1 MPLEPNLATVAVLL
15 VAVVIA
21 TMAGGLLGR
30 RFRTWHEHRTAR
42 RALAAIAARTAATQA
57 AEKDPSWPSEAATT
71 PSAAGVAGANANT
84 GQSYL
89 ARRLAGAPPPVVT
102 RRPSSLSPAL
112 EARGGRPI
120 SDPPSLTM
128 PTPIRPGRRRRRL
141 AVASALIVSLFAV
154 GITLG
159 VVGSSRQPRGEVL
172 DAAGSPDP
180 GWPDDHAAVLP
191 ATPGGTPTDD
201 PGSIGTVQPTPGED
215 PTKATRTA
223 TPTARGAPTVVPT
236 RRPTSPRTPRTPNQ
250 TGGDPTDAPT
260 HPPTDPPTPDP
271 TPRPTPKPTPKP
283 TPEPTPRADA
293 AVRAGAEGRLRLQ
306 RQRPE
311 GLVRQPHQGRRP
323 LDVGLR
329 RRRDV
334 DRPQAEPHV
343 RRPGDVQR
351 HPDRL
356 VDRRRGGQ
364 RVAGRDRQR
373 RLRPARQRRAAA
385 IIVASRRPAPRSEA
399 CRPRTRTR
407 RARARSGPS
416 RRTRR

>member
-21 TMAGGLLGR
+21 TIGR
-30 RFRTWHEHRTAR
+30 RADWTTVPDLAR
-42 RALAAIAARTAATQA
+42 AAHGATCPGRDRRPHGRDAGRREGSQLALRGRHHG
-57 AEKDPSWPSEAATT
+57 

-172 DAAGSPDP
+172 DATGSPDP

-260 HPPTDPPTPDP
+260 HRPTDPPTPDP

-283 TPEPTPRADA
+283 DPEA
-293 AVRAGAEGRLRLQ
+293 
-306 RQRPE
+306 
-311 GLVRQPHQGRRP
+311 H
-323 LDVGLR
+323 
-329 RRRDV
+329 
-334 DRPQAEPHV
+334 
-343 RRPGDVQR
+343 
-351 HPDRL
+351 
-356 VDRRRGGQ
+356 
-364 RVAGRDRQR
+364 
-373 RLRPARQRRAAA
+373 
-385 IIVASRRPAPRSEA
+385 
-399 CRPRTRTR
+399 
-407 RARARSGPS
+407 ARAHA
-416 RRTRR
+416 

>member
-1 MPLEPNLATVAVLL
+1 MPLEPNLATVVVLL

-57 AEKDPSWPSEAATT
+57 AERDPSWPSEAATT

-191 ATPGGTPTDD
+191 ATPGGTRTDD
-201 PGSIGTVQPTPGED
+201 PGSIGTVQPAPGED

-223 TPTARGAPTVVPT
+223 TPTATYAPTVGPT
-236 RRPTSPRTPRTPNQ
+236 RRPTSPRHAADAQPDRRRSD
-250 TGGDPTDAPT
+250 GRADPSPDGPAHPGSDAEA
-260 HPPTDPPTPDP
+260 HPQADARS
-271 TPRPTPKPTPKP
+271 PRPS
-283 TPEPTPRADA
+283 PR
-293 AVRAGAEGRLRLQ
+293 LS
-306 RQRPE
+306 
-311 GLVRQPHQGRRP
+311 
-323 LDVGLR
+323 R
-329 RRRDV
+329 RRR
-334 DRPQAEPHV
+334 
-343 RRPGDVQR
+343 PG
-351 HPDRL
+351 
-356 VDRRRGGQ
+356 RRRGSTSTS
-364 RVAGRDRQR
+364 
-373 RLRPARQRRAAA
+373 
-385 IIVASRRPAPRSEA
+385 ASTA
-399 CRPRTRTR
+399 
-407 RARARSGPS
+407 
-416 RRTRR
+416 